1 MTAVSHNFAEV
12 AARLI
17 EQARTLG
24 TSYAETR
31 RLERTDPARR
41 WRMSRLLWPLFAKGQ
56 P

>member
-1 MTAVSHNFAEV
+1 MTAVSHNFSAV

-17 EQARTLG
+17 EQAGALG
-24 TSYAETR
+24 TAHAETR